1 MCVKIRCLIV
11 AILQLFEQITNFIN
25 FSWLPVTH
33 CHLLWLMLTSKTWC
47 NLIESEL
54 LGKYLW
60 KIKTNQYSMLFFR
73 KKGSL
78 EKKVLIF
85 TLYFTLFFSLIKW
98 FVHSKEHFWNS
109 QKCVKNITIRSNSR
123 NIMILQF
130 HVKKNCR
137 HFFLSHK
144 SDHRLRSEFLEA
156 NISLTMQSVLLH
168 MFSFA

>member
-1 MCVKIRCLIV
+1 MSVKIRCLIV

-33 CHLLWLMLTSKTWC
+33 CHLLWLMLTSRTWC

-78 EKKVLIF
+78 EKKVFIF
-85 TLYFTLFFSLIKW
+85 TLYFTLFFSLMKW

-109 QKCVKNITIRSNSR
+109 QKCVKNITIKVKFKKYHDFAVSR
-123 NIMILQF
+123 KKKLQT
-130 HVKKNCR
+130 
-137 HFFLSHK
+137 FF
-144 SDHRLRSEFLEA
+144 
-156 NISLTMQSVLLH
+156 SV
-168 MFSFA
+168 S